1 MILVTG
7 GSGLLGTSLIGL
19 LLEQGKEVRAIYNKT
34 PLSNYNYTGCNG
46 ECTSMFNQNN

>member
-34 PLSNYNYTGCNG
+34 P
-46 ECTSMFNQNN
+46 